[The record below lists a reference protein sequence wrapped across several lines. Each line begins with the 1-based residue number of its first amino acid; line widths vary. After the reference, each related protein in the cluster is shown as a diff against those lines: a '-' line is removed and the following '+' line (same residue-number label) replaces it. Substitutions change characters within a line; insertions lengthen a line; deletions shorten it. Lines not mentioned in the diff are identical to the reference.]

1 MDNEIIL
8 ELVKVQNQ
16 FRFLHWQTTSYAK
29 HKAYGKFYDNL
40 GSLID
45 SIVEV
50 SMGKYGRPEFETEFS
65 ITFKDKSSFSMQTF
79 MDNTTNFLLG
89 MSETLDDSNDS
100 DLLNIRD
107 EILAEVN
114 KLKYLLTLD

>member
-45 SIVEV
+45 SIVV
-50 SMGKYGRPEFETEFS
+50 SIGL
-65 ITFKDKSSFSMQTF
+65 I
-79 MDNTTNFLLG
+79 LLFWYH
-89 MSETLDDSNDS
+89 E
-100 DLLNIRD
+100 
-107 EILAEVN
+107 
-114 KLKYLLTLD
+114 